1 VLTRSPFFYSFGIG
15 DALPIHREDGAQ
27 PAARN
32 PSGRCVRYR
41 PTDKTGG
48 INMSDLLAYLGPS
61 WRDEALQ
68 RLQTELPPE
77 KMNNVTTSMSN
88 IYKNC
93 PGGEEKFLFIE
104 CREGKVTRVDTGS
117 GEPPQA
123 EFRII
128 GDYETFAKISRA
140 ELGSQKALMTG
151 KLKLKGNL
159 ARALK
164 LAAVADRLNKVLS
177 RIPTQY

>member
-1 VLTRSPFFYSFGIG
+1 
-15 DALPIHREDGAQ
+15 
-27 PAARN
+27 
-32 PSGRCVRYR
+32 
-41 PTDKTGG
+41 
-48 INMSDLLAYLGPS
+48 MSDLFAYLGPS
-61 WRDEALQ
+61 WRDEALK
-68 RLQTELPPE
+68 RLQTELTPE

-88 IYKNC
+88 IYQKC
-93 PGGEEKFLFIE
+93 PGGEEMFLFVE
-104 CREGKVTRVDTGS
+104 CKDGKVTRVETGT

-128 GDYETFAKISRA
+128 GDYETFARISRA
-140 ELGSQKALMTG
+140 ELGAQKALMTG
-151 KLKLKGNL
+151 RLKLKGNL